1 MLKAAGGFTV
11 DSMNSPNGVQLLSP
25 LKFEL
30 YSYLKGSKESLQE
43 VKTSTQHHK
52 NISIVWV

>member
-11 DSMNSPNGVQLLSP
+11 DSMNPPNGVQLISP
-25 LKFEL
+25 LKFES

-52 NISIVWV
+52 NISIV